1 MLNQLLLF
9 PTTLNHAAKKKSDRS
24 KVTELIFCKRQKI
37 IVYVCF
43 CRSSVFMC
51 LPSNVFYTV
60 TLQVHII
67 KFIVQESS
75 SSTLISFLPNELV
88 LNYLMAIIVATF
100 TFHHPATL

>member
-1 MLNQLLLF
+1 MSQNLYSV
-9 PTTLNHAAKKKSDRS
+9 KD
-24 KVTELIFCKRQKI
+24 KI
-37 IVYVCF
+37 IAYECF
-43 CRSSVFMC
+43 CGSSVFMC

-75 SSTLISFLPNELV
+75 SSTLISSLPNELV
-88 LNYLMAIIVATF
+88 LNDLMAIIVATF